1 MNPLTLRLKQMK
13 TCASALGLLLLQAA
27 FSSPLHATT
36 LWEVYQKALSN
47 DPTYLGAI
55 ASKQQQ
61 QQDVDIADTNFWP
74 GLNLHGGYTRSESS
88 STDVTSKS
96 YNYGADLGMYLYN
109 KANNVASSRAKT
121 VFLKA
126 EFDFKTAQQDLIYRV
141 AANYFAVLAARD
153 NVEFSKAEQ
162 RAISRQ
168 LDQTK
173 QRFDVG
179 LVAITDVHEAQAR
192 YDLSVA
198 QGIKYEN
205 DLGVALEAL
214 QEITGTNEKGLF
226 GLSPEAPMLRPSPED
241 INQWVQIALK
251 ENPRLNSSQL
261 TVDLAMHDKD
271 AIRAANYP
279 TLNLNLGYSATQYVG
294 DSTGYVTSSSGF
306 TATDKTSSTTGSVT
320 LRYNFW
326 DAGATREKVKKSM
339 STIELNKQNNEKTRR
354 DIQRKTRS
362 AYLDVIAGVSRIAAL
377 KQAVVSRE
385 SAQKAAE
392 AGFEV
397 GTKTTVDV
405 LDSRRELFSAQN
417 EYAKARYDF
426 ILNSL
431 NLKISAGTLTEKD
444 IKQVDDWLMAP
455 SVNDKP
461 GKKK

>member
-1 MNPLTLRLKQMK
+1 MNPINLTKPI
-13 TCASALGLLLLQAA
+13 ASVFALLLLSLTGPASVQ
-27 FSSPLHATT
+27 ATT
-36 LWEVYQKALSN
+36 LWEVYKKALSN
-47 DPTYLGAI
+47 DPTYLSAI

-61 QQDVDIADTNFWP
+61 QQDVEIAATNFWP
-74 GLNLHGGYTRSESS
+74 GLTLNGGYSRSESS
-88 STDVTSKS
+88 TTDATSKYYTYS
-96 YNYGADLGMYLYN
+96 AILGMDLYS
-109 KANNVASSRAKT
+109 KTNNVASSRAKT

-126 EFDFKTAQQDLIYRV
+126 EFDFKSAQQDLIYRV
-141 AANYFAVLAARD
+141 ADAYFAVLVARD

-198 QGIKYEN
+198 QGIKFEN

-214 QEITGTNEKGLF
+214 REITGTTEEDLYGL
-226 GLSPEAPMLRPSPED
+226 GAEAPMLRPNPED
-241 INQWVQIALK
+241 IDQWVKIALK
-251 ENPRLNSSQL
+251 ENPLLNSSQL
-261 TVDLAMHDKD
+261 SVDLALHDKD

-279 TLNLNLGYSATQYVG
+279 NVSLNITYSGNEPVG
-294 DSTGYVTSSSGF
+294 DTLITTGNPNNPVSAEGT
-306 TATDKTSSTTGSVT
+306 STTSGSVN
-320 LRYNFW
+320 LSYNFW
-326 DAGATREKVKKSM
+326 DAGATREKVKKSVF
-339 STIELNKQNNEKTRR
+339 SIEKTKQDNEKARR
-354 DIQRKTRS
+354 DVQRRTRS

-417 EYAKARYDF
+417 EYAKARYNF
-426 ILNSL
+426 ILNRL
-431 NLKISAGTLTEKD
+431 NLKIAAGTLNEKD
-444 IKQVDDWLMAP
+444 LKQVDDWLVATP
-455 SVNDKP
+455 LKQNS